1 MGKIKQGI
9 LGGFSGTVGT
19 VIGGN
24 WKGVDYMRGKAA
36 SYSDKQSASQLAH
49 RAKFSLMSKFLA
61 PLSAYLQVTF
71 AKVALKKTG
80 INAAFSYNIANA
92 ITGTYPAYEVDY
104 SKLLVAQGTLPG
116 ALNPEVTSTT
126 AGEIKYT
133 WEDNSTDTNASA
145 TDKATLLVY
154 NPVRNKAVTVVG
166 GNTRTGGSQSI
177 TLPANFSGDEVQC
190 FIAFQKETQSTFS
203 NSEYVGGIIVL

>member
-36 SYSDKQSASQLAH
+36 SYTDKQSQAQLVQ

-92 ITGTYPAYEVDY
+92 IMGTYPAFDVDF
-104 SKLLVAQGTLPG
+104 SKLLVSNGTL
-116 ALNPEVTSTT
+116 
-126 AGEIKYT
+126 
-133 WEDNSTDTNASA
+133 
-145 TDKATLLVY
+145 
-154 NPVRNKAVTVVG
+154 
-166 GNTRTGGSQSI
+166 TG
-177 TLPANFSGDEVQC
+177 P
-190 FIAFQKETQSTFS
+190 
-203 NSEYVGGIIVL
+203 